1 MDRATIHSRT
11 LWKSHNKFI
20 IGISQMFKYIFVIP
34 LRYIFTMNFINVI
47 QLDWDFYLDI
57 SNYIT
62 FEAQV

>member
-1 MDRATIHSRT
+1 
-11 LWKSHNKFI
+11 
-20 IGISQMFKYIFVIP
+20 MFKYIFVIL

-47 QLDWDFYLDI
+47 QLDWDFYLHI